1 MKRSTKRRAEV
12 RTCARAGCGG
22 LFEWTPRDGQQQR
35 YCTAACRQRAYRK
48 RHCVP
53 AGAEGPAADQAT
65 PAGGPGAL
73 TPFARRLSEAIR
85 SSGLTLRQVQD
96 GVAAGGGYVAASTLS
111 TWQTGCG
118 SPRGEDGFRRVLA
131 LERFL
136 GTDPGDLT
144 EPWRQSEPEPAR
156 PAAVQT
162 PVPRG
167 PRSPRRRPAGSG
179 VAALTKDRRAW
190 LEDAIAIA
198 GGHASRTGLIL
209 TAQDHHYVVG
219 PDRRPRMSRVL
230 LEACAFK
237 PDISSYWFPYTRHQH
252 ETTTFVPADNCGLG
266 RTIHEQQYRSGS
278 IDDAEIF
285 AATEIVFDHPLE
297 LYTPYRFAPDQQS
310 ERAQPHRRDQLSAV
324 RAARSARAVHLA
336 EGPLRRRTGLRRDH
350 RGALRRPDRHQ
361 PTTRWLRLALELVD
375 RPRLARRQA
384 GRPHR
389 AGRRPARAVAG
400 QQPPDPPAVEAGVM
414 TTAPA
419 PDGTSS
425 GPDDRSQSTI
435 RINLNITIPPRLAW
449 TLTGSLAGGG
459 IVQLIHQVLLH
470 R

>member
-22 LFEWTPRDGQQQR
+22 LFEWTPRAGQQQR

-162 PVPRG
+162 PVSRG

-297 LYTPYRFAPDQQS
+297 LYTPYRFSFTVAYRYAPGAGDPPSTGQF
-310 ERAQPHRRDQLSAV
+310 RRLISSPN
-324 RAARSARAVHLA
+324 ARSLTVAISFPRCAPPGQLVRCTWQKDRYDD
-336 EGPLRRRTGLRRDH
+336 EPVYGETIEVPYDVRTVTNPPPGGYGWRWSWSTDH
-350 RGALRRPDRHQ
+350 G
-361 PTTRWLRLALELVD
+361 WL
-375 RPRLARRQA
+375 A
-384 GRPHR
+384 GRP
-389 AGRRPARAVAG
+389 AGHTVPGVGQHARSLGNSPPTRRPSRRA
-400 QQPPDPPAVEAGVM
+400 
-414 TTAPA
+414 
-419 PDGTSS
+419 S
-425 GPDDRSQSTI
+425 
-435 RINLNITIPPRLAW
+435 
-449 TLTGSLAGGG
+449 
-459 IVQLIHQVLLH
+459 
-470 R
+470 